1 MFPWVVF
8 VKAPTMPATNVFE
21 IARPFAWLAAFAFLV
36 GFVSYLA
43 LGRPAVAAN
52 EHRVQTLAASGPSSQ
67 DWNLPKRI

>member
-1 MFPWVVF
+1 MI
-8 VKAPTMPATNVFE
+8 ATNVFE

-43 LGRPAVAAN
+43 LGRPAVAASWHN
-52 EHRVQTLAASGPSSQ
+52 AQAVAASGPSSQ

>member
-1 MFPWVVF
+1 
-8 VKAPTMPATNVFE
+8 MPATNVFD

-43 LGRPAVAAN
+43 LGRPAVAASA
-52 EHRVQTLAASGPSSQ
+52 HGPQTVISASGPASQ